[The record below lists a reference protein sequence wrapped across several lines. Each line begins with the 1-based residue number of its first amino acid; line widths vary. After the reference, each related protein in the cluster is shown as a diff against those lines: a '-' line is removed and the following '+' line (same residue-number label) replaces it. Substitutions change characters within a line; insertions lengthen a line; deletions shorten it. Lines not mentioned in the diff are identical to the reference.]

1 MRDTIVPMLRVAA
14 EIAVEVVSH
23 VHQLLDHYHFE

>member
-1 MRDTIVPMLRVAA
+1 MRDTIIPMLRVAA

-23 VHQLLDHYHFE
+23 VHQLLDL